1 MALTPTDIHRL
12 AKLARLEVS
21 PDRIPAT
28 QADLSRILDLFELLT
43 QVDTSNVEPLV
54 HAIEIS
60 DVLGPDHVVE
70 SLRVQDVLSNAPSH
84 DESFFKVPPVL
95 G

>member
-1 MALTPTDIHRL
+1 MALNSADIQRL

-21 PDRIPAT
+21 PDRILAT
-28 QADLSRILDLFELLT
+28 QADLSRILELFELLT

-70 SLRVQDVLSNAPSH
+70 SLGVQDVLSNAPSH

>member
-1 MALTPTDIHRL
+1 MALTPADIQRL

-21 PDRIPAT
+21 QDRTPAI
-28 QADLSRILDLFELLT
+28 QADLSRILELFELLT

-60 DVLGPDHVVE
+60 DVLCPDHVVE

>member
-1 MALTPTDIHRL
+1 MLTTADIQRL

-21 PDRIPAT
+21 PGRISEV
-28 QADLSRILDLFELLT
+28 QADLSRILELFEQLT

-60 DVLGPDHVVE
+60 DVLAPDHVVE

>member
-1 MALTPTDIHRL
+1 MALNSADIQRL
-12 AKLARLEVS
+12 AKLARLEVLS
-21 PDRIPAT
+21 DRIPAT
-28 QADLSRILDLFELLT
+28 QADLSRILELFELLT

-60 DVLGPDHVVE
+60 DVLGPDHLVE
-70 SLRVQDVLSNAPSH
+70 SLGVQDVLSNAPSH

>member
-1 MALTPTDIHRL
+1 MTLSAADIERL
-12 AKLARLEVS
+12 AKLARLEVPES
-21 PDRIPAT
+21 QVREV
-28 QADLSRILDLFELLT
+28 QRDLTKILELFEQLKH
-43 QVDTSNVEPLV
+43 VDTSGVEPLV

-60 DVLGPDHVVE
+60 DVLAPDHVVE
-70 SLRVQDVLSNAPSH
+70 SLRVDQALQNAPTH

>member
-1 MALTPTDIHRL
+1 MALTPTDIQRL

-21 PDRIPAT
+21 PDRIPAI

>member
-1 MALTPTDIHRL
+1 MVLTTADIQRL

-21 PDRIPAT
+21 PGRISEAHT
-28 QADLSRILDLFELLT
+28 DLSRILELFEQLT

-60 DVLGPDHVVE
+60 DVLAPDHVVE

-84 DESFFKVPPVL
+84 DELFFKVPPVL

>member
-1 MALTPTDIHRL
+1 MVLTTADIQRL

-21 PDRIPAT
+21 PGRISEAQT
-28 QADLSRILDLFELLT
+28 DLSRILELFEQLT

-60 DVLGPDHVVE
+60 DVLAPDHVVE

-84 DESFFKVPPVL
+84 DELFFKVPPVL

>member
-1 MALTPTDIHRL
+1 MALTPTDIQRL
-12 AKLARLEVS
+12 AKSARLEVS

>member
-1 MALTPTDIHRL
+1 MALTAADIQRL

-21 PDRIPAT
+21 QDRTPAI
-28 QADLSRILDLFELLT
+28 QADLSRILELFELLT

-60 DVLGPDHVVE
+60 DVLCPDHVVE